1 MAEGQFDIAVERW
14 SCSVSNQHRKAYGDR
29 KIRQRTIIRLE
40 GIVSGAPA
48 GEPQSA
54 AVYLTFERGAQD
66 FAPTITTTDLA
77 DERLRVDAYL
87 QHGQEA
93 ATLAILQSGYRTWAR
108 FSENAL
114 GQTSLVLESG
124 AEPAL
129 ALPTP

>member
-40 GIVSGAPA
+40 GHAA
-48 GEPQSA
+48 GQGETRSA
-54 AVYLTFERGAQD
+54 AVYLTFERGAHD
-66 FAPTITTTDLA
+66 FAPTITMTERP
-77 DERLRVDAYL
+77 DEYLRVDAYL

-129 ALPTP
+129 